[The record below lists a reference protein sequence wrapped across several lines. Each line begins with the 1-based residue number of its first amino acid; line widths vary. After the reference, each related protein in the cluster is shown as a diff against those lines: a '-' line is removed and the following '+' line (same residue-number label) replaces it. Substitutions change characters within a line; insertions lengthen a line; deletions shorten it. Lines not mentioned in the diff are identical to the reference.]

1 MVLSPDSTLY
11 CYFIVGTTQID
22 DLLNLQKEKKKLNII
37 LRVVFKLSPI
47 FGWFPRRLSGKESAF
62 QAEEAGSN
70 PVETASNHFLQ
81 TVTQVMGAGR
91 YLLKWIEVVYFHK
104 LHVIDWKY

>member
-11 CYFIVGTTQID
+11 CYFTVGTTQID

-37 LRVVFKLSPI
+37 LRVVSKLSPI
-47 FGWFPRRLSGKESAF
+47 FGWFPRRLSGKQSAF

-70 PVETASNHFLQ
+70 PGSGRSPGEGKNNPLQ
-81 TVTQVMGAGR
+81 YSCLDNPVGGC
-91 YLLKWIEVVYFHK
+91 IESDMT
-104 LHVIDWKY
+104 L

>member
-1 MVLSPDSTLY
+1 MA
-11 CYFIVGTTQID
+11 F
-22 DLLNLQKEKKKLNII
+22 
-37 LRVVFKLSPI
+37 LRSDI
-47 FGWFPRRLSGKESAF
+47 FWTPGLCFPL
-62 QAEEAGSN
+62 EAL
-70 PVETASNHFLQ
+70 ETASNHFLQ

>member
-70 PVETASNHFLQ
+70 PGSGRPPGEGNNNLLQ
-81 TVTQVMGAGR
+81 YSCLGNPVDKGAWRATVHGVAQSRA
-91 YLLKWIEVVYFHK
+91 
-104 LHVIDWKY
+104 

>member
-11 CYFIVGTTQID
+11 CYFTVGTTQID

-70 PVETASNHFLQ
+70 PGSGRSLGEGNNNPLQ
-81 TVTQVMGAGR
+81 YSCLDNPVDKGAWRATVHGVAQSRA
-91 YLLKWIEVVYFHK
+91 
-104 LHVIDWKY
+104 